1 MYVTAVE
8 SGVCVHA
15 PAKVNLHLEVT
26 ARRPDGYHEL
36 ETLMATI
43 SHCDTLWF
51 KCQAGGAIRLACRWR
66 LGAAEGPEIWSPLPE
81 PAQNLVV
88 RALKLLQR
96 TADCPMG
103 ADLWLAKSIPAQAGL
118 GGGSADA
125 AAALLAANH
134 AWSLHWPHERLAELS
149 TQLGSDIPFFF
160 TGGAA
165 VCRGR
170 GEQIDPVRLPP
181 LHIVGVKPPV
191 GLSTADVYRRCR
203 PGAPPIRSAPLITQL
218 QAGDCSRVRLHNRL
232 QPPAAELTPWV
243 DRLAAWFAKQG
254 CRAHQLS
261 GSGSSYFGLF
271 PTARHARQVAA
282 RLRSARLGAVFCAVA
297 PLTPIT
303 SKRSSVFTK
312 ERITPLGSA

>member
-43 SHCDTLWF
+43 SLVDSLWLE
-51 KCQAGGAIRLACRWR
+51 CQPTGAIRLACRWR
-66 LGAAEGPEIWSPLPE
+66 FGAADGSDIWTLLPD
-81 PAQNLVV
+81 PSQNLVV
-88 RALKLLQR
+88 RALKLLQQ
-96 TADCPMG
+96 TADCPLG
-103 ADLWLAKSIPAQAGL
+103 ADVWLSKSIPAQAGL

-134 AWSLHWPHERLAELS
+134 AWNLHWPRERLAELS

-170 GEQIDPVRLPP
+170 GEQVEPVRLPQ

-203 PGAPPIRSAPLITQL
+203 PGAPPIPSAPLIAQF
-218 QAGDCSRVRLHNRL
+218 QAGDYSQVRLHNRL
-232 QPPAAELTPWV
+232 QPSAAELTPWV
-243 DRLAAWFAKQG
+243 HRLAAWFAHQG

-271 PTARHARQVAA
+271 PTACQARRVAA

-297 PLTPIT
+297 PLMPHN
-303 SKRSSVFTK
+303 RSSTQLAP
-312 ERITPLGSA
+312 RNASRR